1 MRNSIILVAAI
12 RNLVA
17 LANVAILAAER
28 FAALSKPEMSRR
40 YCGTGRATHRHRHG
54 GSCPG
59 QLCAVAIFQSRW
71 PALGFGGTGDD
82 PMPTQVGEAQVG

>member
-1 MRNSIILVAAI
+1 MRSSIILVAAI

-28 FAALSKPEMSRR
+28 FALPKPEMSRR
-40 YCGTGRATHRHRHG
+40 YCGTGHTTRRHRHR

-59 QLCAVAIFQSRW
+59 PRCAMAISQSRW
-71 PALGFGGTGDD
+71 PALGFGGTGDA
-82 PMPTQVGEAQVG
+82 PAATPLGATQVG

>member
-28 FAALSKPEMSRR
+28 FAALPKPEMSRL
-40 YCGTGRATHRHRHG
+40 YCGTSHATRRHRHG
-54 GSCPG
+54 GSCAG
-59 QLCAVAIFQSRW
+59 GRCAVAIFQSRW
-71 PALGFGGTGDD
+71 PAPEFGGTGDD
-82 PMPTQVGEAQVG
+82 PMPTPHGAAQAG